1 MSEEALD
8 AFSGLELPRPG
19 AATKEEEKV
28 SLLFWLVWPLKMF
41 DPRKK
46 NSVFGWC
53 EMRACGGVH

>member
-46 NSVFGWC
+46 KLRVW
-53 EMRACGGVH
+53 MV

>member
-1 MSEEALD
+1 MSKEALD

-41 DPRKK
+41 DLRKK
-46 NSVFGWC
+46 KTPC
-53 EMRACGGVH
+53 LDGVK